1 MQAQPAPCENDVS
14 RTAARWSL
22 GSLDIG
28 ISSHRI
34 HEATVDALIALGTA
48 FVLGAV
54 HALEVDHMIA
64 VTAFVASRPALATAL
79 AFGSRWGAGHG
90 LAVLLAGGVLLATGL
105 RWPERWDAGGEAAVG
120 VMLVGVGLW
129 ALIRAR
135 KLHLHPPEEHGDHAH
150 LHAHGGAEVGG
161 RRSGEAH
168 GHHHHQHGHPHGRGI
183 TAVGLVHGLAGTS
196 AVVALVPVTMMS
208 RPLVGV
214 LYLVAFGLGTVVAMT
229 GFALAAALAMRQAG
243 HGSLAWARRLGSF
256 AGIGAV
262 AVGVY
267 WIVRALGA

>member
-1 MQAQPAPCENDVS
+1 
-14 RTAARWSL
+14 
-22 GSLDIG
+22 
-28 ISSHRI
+28 
-34 HEATVDALIALGTA
+34 VDALIALGTA

-105 RWPERWDAGGEAAVG
+105 RWPERWDAWGEAAVG

-129 ALIRAR
+129 AFIRAR

-150 LHAHGGAEVGG
+150 LHAHDGSRVEGQGSSE
-161 RRSGEAH
+161 H
-168 GHHHHQHGHPHGRGI
+168 HHHHQHGHPHGRGI

-196 AVVALVPVTMMS
+196 AVVALVPVTMMG
-208 RPLVGV
+208 RPLAGV
-214 LYLVAFGLGTVVAMT
+214 LYLVAFGVGTIVAMT
-229 GFALAAALAMRQAG
+229 AFALAAAVAMRQAG
-243 HGSLAWARRLGSF
+243 HGSLGWARRLGSF
-256 AGIGAV
+256 AGVGAI

-267 WIVRALGA
+267 WIGRALGT

>member
-1 MQAQPAPCENDVS
+1 M
-14 RTAARWSL
+14 
-22 GSLDIG
+22 
-28 ISSHRI
+28 
-34 HEATVDALIALGTA
+34 DALIALGTA

-64 VTAFVASRPALATAL
+64 VTAFVASRPALAAAL
-79 AFGSRWGAGHG
+79 AFGSRWGAGHA

-105 RWPERWDAGGEAAVG
+105 HWPERWDAWGEAAVG
-120 VMLVGVGLW
+120 VMLVGIGLW
-129 ALIRAR
+129 ALVRAR

-150 LHAHGGAEVGG
+150 LHAHGVGAHPHAHGG
-161 RRSGEAH
+161 RESGTASHEAAP
-168 GHHHHQHGHPHGRGI
+168 HPHPHVHGRGI

-196 AVVALVPVTMMS
+196 AVVALVPVTLMS

-243 HGSLAWARRLGSF
+243 HGSLDWARRLGRG
-256 AGIGAV
+256 AGLGAV
-262 AVGVY
+262 GVGVY
-267 WIVRALGA
+267 WILRALGT

>member
-1 MQAQPAPCENDVS
+1 M
-14 RTAARWSL
+14 
-22 GSLDIG
+22 
-28 ISSHRI
+28 
-34 HEATVDALIALGTA
+34 DALIALGTA

-90 LAVLLAGGVLLATGL
+90 LAVLLAGGLLLATGL
-105 RWPERWDAGGEAAVG
+105 RWPERWDAWGEAAVG

-129 ALIRAR
+129 AFVRAR

-150 LHAHGGAEVGG
+150 LHAHGA
-161 RRSGEAH
+161 EAH
-168 GHHHHQHGHPHGRGI
+168 PHAHASLESRVASHGSTPHPHPQPHVHGRGI

-196 AVVALVPVTMMS
+196 AVVALVPVTMMG

-229 GFALAAALAMRQAG
+229 GFALAAAVAMRQAG
-243 HGSLAWARRLGSF
+243 RGSLGWARRLGSF
-256 AGIGAV
+256 AGVGAV

-267 WIVRALGA
+267 WVIRAVNG